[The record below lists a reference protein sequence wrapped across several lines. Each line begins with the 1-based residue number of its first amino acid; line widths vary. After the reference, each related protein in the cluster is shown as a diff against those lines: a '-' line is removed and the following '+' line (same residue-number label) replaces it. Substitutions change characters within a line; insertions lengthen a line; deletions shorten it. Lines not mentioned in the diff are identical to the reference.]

1 MVGRKRWLEG
11 IGTIL
16 VTYRGTHPRY
26 LASISTGWINIAT
39 MNRSLV
45 SNSIVLASWGLA
57 CMRICVLDNLLL
69 TNKYY
74 QLCFNSVKK
83 KKKIL
88 GNICVYFRIFC
99 QIQFWTLNVR
109 TVEASSLYVI
119 LCGNFILYTVNIFE
133 HLVIAQTSI
142 SSLIESFL

>member
-45 SNSIVLASWGLA
+45 SNSIVLAS
-57 CMRICVLDNLLL
+57 
-69 TNKYY
+69 
-74 QLCFNSVKK
+74 
-83 KKKIL
+83 
-88 GNICVYFRIFC
+88 
-99 QIQFWTLNVR
+99 
-109 TVEASSLYVI
+109 
-119 LCGNFILYTVNIFE
+119 
-133 HLVIAQTSI
+133 
-142 SSLIESFL
+142 